1 GLDKVNY
8 IKRLMVHFL
17 FMLTL
22 IFMGLY
28 FQNDDILPRVVILS
42 FITLIGVCFLYPNV
56 KKIIVDFL

>member
-1 GLDKVNY
+1 
-8 IKRLMVHFL
+8 VHFL
-17 FMLTL
+17 FMLAL